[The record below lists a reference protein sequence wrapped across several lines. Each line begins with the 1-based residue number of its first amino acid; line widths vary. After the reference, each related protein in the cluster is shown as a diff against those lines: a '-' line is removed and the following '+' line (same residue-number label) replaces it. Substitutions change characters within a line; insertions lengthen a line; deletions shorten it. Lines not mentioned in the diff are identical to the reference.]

1 LIDDLS
7 QSFKPRE
14 YLIVSSESEASEIL
28 SRKGDKAR
36 IIAGG
41 TGIYEVA
48 HRGLFSEV
56 ECLVDVSGLKLSYVR
71 RESGVLHVGACTT
84 MTTLFEDQE
93 LSLYPALGALYD
105 ALRAI
110 QPLQVKNVATIGGA
124 ICTALPFFD
133 LPVALAT
140 LDAQIIIAPNN
151 RTVSLLDFIQGF
163 FAVDLRPGE
172 FLKEVVIPYGEK
184 FSSTGSS
191 FLKFALTG
199 DDWAIINCGTRVT
212 LDGGDGISS
221 LRICFGGGV
230 GEKLARV
237 TRLEELFLGVS
248 WSDQQKIMEILEV
261 HLPGELETITD
272 LKASSKYRTHLA
284 KVLAR
289 RSIEQAGRLASGAV
303 P

>member
-1 LIDDLS
+1 MS

-212 LDGGDGISS
+212 LDGG
-221 LRICFGGGV
+221 
-230 GEKLARV
+230 
-237 TRLEELFLGVS
+237 
-248 WSDQQKIMEILEV
+248 
-261 HLPGELETITD
+261 
-272 LKASSKYRTHLA
+272 
-284 KVLAR
+284 
-289 RSIEQAGRLASGAV
+289 
-303 P
+303 